1 MKRTVELPIRT
12 VSEANQREHW
22 GKKAARAKK
31 QRKATATL
39 LLAKF
44 GKAVPRV
51 RPPDCITLTRIA
63 PRSLDSDNLA
73 GSFKAI
79 RDGIQDWCGVNDRD
93 LVFVY
98 AQRRGKPGEYAVEIA
113 MEWT

>member
-1 MKRTVELPIRT
+1 MQRTVTLPIRT

-22 GKKAARAKK
+22 GKKANRAKK
-31 QRKATATL
+31 QRTTTYLRLIAA
-39 LLAKF
+39 F
-44 GKAVPRV
+44 GKAPKE
-51 RPPDCITLTRIA
+51 PPDSITLTRIA

-98 AQRRGKPGEYAVEIA
+98 AQRKGKAKEYAVEIT

>member
-1 MKRTVELPIRT
+1 MQRTVTLPIRT

-22 GKKAARAKK
+22 GKKAVRAKR
-31 QRKATATL
+31 QRFATATL
-39 LLAKF
+39 LFSAF
-44 GKAVPRV
+44 RAAP
-51 RPPDCITLTRIA
+51 RPPDSITLTRIA

-73 GSFKAI
+73 GSFKAV

-98 AQRRGKPGEYAVEIA
+98 AQRKGKAKEYAVEIT

>member
-1 MKRTVELPIRT
+1 MKRTIELPIRT

-22 GKKAARAKK
+22 GKRAARAKK
-31 QRKATATL
+31 QRSLTEARL
-39 LLAKF
+39 FVEF
-44 GKAVPRV
+44 GKAPKC
-51 RPPDCITLTRIA
+51 PPDCITLTRIA

-73 GSFKAI
+73 GSFKAV

>member
-22 GKKAARAKK
+22 GKKAARAKVH
-31 QRKATATL
+31 RRMTAAI
-39 LLAKF
+39 LLAKV
-44 GKAVPRV
+44 GKCQPND
-51 RPPDCITLTRIA
+51 PPDCITLTRIA

-73 GSFKAI
+73 GSFKAV

-113 MEWT
+113 MEWQ

>member
-1 MKRTVELPIRT
+1 MHRTLELPIRT

-22 GKKAARAKK
+22 GKKASRAKK
-31 QRKATATL
+31 QRNATCMRLFA
-39 LLAKF
+39 AF
-44 GKAVPRV
+44 GKAPRK
-51 RPPDCITLTRIA
+51 PPDCITLTRIA
-63 PRSLDSDNLA
+63 PRALDSDNLA

-93 LVFVY
+93 LVFAY
-98 AQRRGKPGEYAVEIA
+98 AQRKGKPKEYAVEIA

>member
-22 GKKAARAKK
+22 GKKAARAKS
-31 QRKATATL
+31 QRNMTCMRLFVA
-39 LLAKF
+39 F
-44 GKAVPRV
+44 GKAPKK
-51 RPPDCITLTRIA
+51 PPDCITLTRIA

-98 AQRRGKPGEYAVEIA
+98 AQRRGKPREYAVEIA
-113 MEWT
+113 MERQ